1 MLGYVSSRRLPQFL
15 LPGHV
20 VLSQEGIHSLE
31 SMFKKLA
38 QGLVVQSSSRLIAA
52 RIGQLKFPGTSH
64 NSQLELL
71 DFSWQQMGTCKQVG

>member
-38 QGLVVQSSSRLIAA
+38 QGLVVQSSSRLAA
-52 RIGQLKFPGTSH
+52 RIGQLKFPDTSH